1 MAKLLT
7 EAEIQVLMKNENV
20 VSVDERQIIY
30 KNEFK
35 SFFVEQ
41 YLAGKGPTLIFECA
55 GLDKKIL
62 GAKRIEKATR
72 RWVTAYEKGTLGVSA
87 TLKPNQ
93 IYTDVKGITDKE
105 KIKRQEAKIKLLEAE
120 VALLK
125 KVDERER
132 MLINLGNTI
141 SSSAIFELIRMI
153 IADNHLKNVVSY
165 LCRSAGVSRSGYY
178 NYIASEDKR
187 LKREAADLESREH
200 ILKAFV
206 YRGYKKGSR
215 FGLCAQRRQCL

>member
-72 RWVTAYEKGTLGVSA
+72 RWVTAHE
-87 TLKPNQ
+87 
-93 IYTDVKGITDKE
+93 
-105 KIKRQEAKIKLLEAE
+105 
-120 VALLK
+120 
-125 KVDERER
+125 
-132 MLINLGNTI
+132 
-141 SSSAIFELIRMI
+141 
-153 IADNHLKNVVSY
+153 
-165 LCRSAGVSRSGYY
+165 
-178 NYIASEDKR
+178 
-187 LKREAADLESREH
+187 
-200 ILKAFV
+200 
-206 YRGYKKGSR
+206 
-215 FGLCAQRRQCL
+215 